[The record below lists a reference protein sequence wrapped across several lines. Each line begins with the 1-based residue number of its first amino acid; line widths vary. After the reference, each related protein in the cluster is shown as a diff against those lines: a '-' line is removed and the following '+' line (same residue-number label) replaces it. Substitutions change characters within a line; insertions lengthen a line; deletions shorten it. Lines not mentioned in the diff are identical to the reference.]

1 MNSLVDEEPSKL
13 SEAGTEEPRV
23 GIDARSLRWGPAGI
37 ATYVSNLLKY
47 LPWLDSL
54 ESSEPG
60 NNLLFN
66 CVRVPGAELQRR
78 WQVYHAPSYTCPL
91 ISFCPIVMTVH
102 DISYLAHPQWY
113 PSKKGVVRLAY
124 YRACLRRADRIVV
137 PSRFSK
143 QEIVRLFGALEDR
156 IRIVPMGVSD
166 FFSPAP
172 DLAVAVSRQLNLPSR
187 YILHVGDLHSRRN
200 LRLLKR
206 AVGQVGLPLVLVG
219 RPLEKDSIPEGAL
232 LFTDISMDVLKGI
245 YSAATLF
252 AYPSLYEG
260 FGLPLLEAM
269 ACGVPV
275 VASNRGSLPEVCGRA
290 AILVEPDEDDLA
302 AGIQRTLENRE
313 SLRERGLQ
321 RAAEFSWE
329 QTAAATLQVYRE
341 LV

>member
-1 MNSLVDEEPSKL
+1 MLEKEPVRL
-13 SEAGTEEPRV
+13 PEVGTERTRV
-23 GIDARSLRWGPAGI
+23 GIDARSVQWGPAGI

-47 LPWLDSL
+47 LPWLDGL
-54 ESSEPG
+54 ESSEPV
-60 NNLLFN
+60 NNLIFN
-66 CVRVPGAELQRR
+66 CVRVPGAEWRRR

-102 DISYLAHPQWY
+102 DISYLAHPEWY
-113 PSKKGVVRLAY
+113 PYKKGFVRLAY

-137 PSRFSK
+137 PSQFSK
-143 QEIVRLFGALEDR
+143 QEIVRLFAPLEDR

-166 FFSPAP
+166 FFSPTP
-172 DLAVAVSRQLNLPSR
+172 DLAGGVSQQLNLPSR

-200 LRLLKR
+200 LWMLKR
-206 AVGQVGLPLVLVG
+206 AAEQVGLPLVLVG
-219 RPLEKDSIPEGAL
+219 RPLEEDSIPEGAL

-275 VASNRGSLPEVCGRA
+275 VASNRASLPEVCGQA
-290 AILVEPDEDDLA
+290 AVLVEPDQEALVT
-302 AGIQRTLENRE
+302 GLQRALENRE
-313 SLRERGLQ
+313 SLKERGLQ

-329 QTAAATLQVYRE
+329 QTARRTLEVYRE
-341 LV
+341 LT

>member
-1 MNSLVDEEPSKL
+1 MLEKETTRP
-13 SEAGTEEPRV
+13 SEAGTEETRV

-54 ESSEPG
+54 ESSGPV

-66 CVRVPGAELQRR
+66 CVRVPGAEWQRR

-91 ISFCPIVMTVH
+91 ISLCPIVMTVH
-102 DISYLAHPQWY
+102 DISYLAHPEWY
-113 PSKKGVVRLAY
+113 PYKQGVVRLAY

-137 PSRFSK
+137 PSQFSK
-143 QEIVRLFGALEDR
+143 QEIVRLFAALEDR

-172 DLAVAVSRQLNLPSR
+172 DLAVAVCQQLNLPSR

-200 LRLLKR
+200 LWLLKG
-206 AVGQVGLPLVLVG
+206 AAEQVGLPLVLVG

-269 ACGVPV
+269 ACGVAV
-275 VASNRGSLPEVCGRA
+275 VASNRASLPEVCGQA
-290 AILVEPDEDDLA
+290 AILVEPDQEDLV
-302 AGIQRTLENRE
+302 AGIRRALENRE
-313 SLRERGLQ
+313 SLKERGLQ

-329 QTAAATLQVYRE
+329 RTAAATVEVYRE
-341 LV
+341 LI

>member
-1 MNSLVDEEPSKL
+1 MRRPEE
-13 SEAGTEEPRV
+13 TRI
-23 GIDARSLRWGPAGI
+23 GIDARSLRWGPAGV
-37 ATYVSNLLKY
+37 ATYVSNLRKY

-54 ESSEPG
+54 ESSEPV

-66 CVRVPGAELQRR
+66 CVRVPAAQLRRR

-102 DISYLAHPQWY
+102 DISYLAHPEWY
-113 PSKKGVVRLAY
+113 PYKTGVVRLAY

-143 QEIVRLFGALEDR
+143 QEIVRLFPALEGR
-156 IRIVPMGVSD
+156 IRIIPMGVSD

-172 DLAVAVSRQLNLPSR
+172 DLAVAVTRELHLPSR
-187 YILHVGDLHSRRN
+187 FILHVGDLHSRRN
-200 LRLLKR
+200 LWLLKR
-206 AVGQVGLPLVLVG
+206 AAEQVGLPLVLVG
-219 RPLEKDSIPEGAL
+219 RPLEKDSIPGGSL
-232 LFTDISMDVLKGI
+232 LFTDISMDRLKGI

-275 VASNRGSLPEVCGRA
+275 VASNRASLPEVCGQA
-290 AILVEPDEDDLA
+290 AILVEPDQDDLV
-302 AGIQRTLENRE
+302 AGFVRALENRE
-313 SLRERGLQ
+313 AWGERGLQ
-321 RAAEFSWE
+321 RASEFSWE
-329 QTAAATLQVYRE
+329 QTAAATLEVYRE
-341 LV
+341 LF

>member
-1 MNSLVDEEPSKL
+1 M
-13 SEAGTEEPRV
+13 
-23 GIDARSLRWGPAGI
+23 
-37 ATYVSNLLKY
+37 
-47 LPWLDSL
+47 
-54 ESSEPG
+54 

-66 CVRVPGAELQRR
+66 CLRVPAAELQRR

-102 DISYLAHPQWY
+102 DICYLAHPEWY
-113 PSKKGVVRLAY
+113 PYKKGVVRLAY
-124 YRACLRRADRIVV
+124 YRACLQRADRIVV

-143 QEIVRLFGALEDR
+143 QEIVRLFPALEDR

-172 DLAVAVSRQLNLPSR
+172 DLAREVSRELKLPSR
-187 YILHVGDLHSRRN
+187 FILHVGDLHSRRN
-200 LRLLKR
+200 LSLLKR
-206 AVGQVGLPLVLVG
+206 AAEQVGFPLVLVG
-219 RPLEKDSIPEGAL
+219 RPLEKDSIPGGSL

-275 VASNRGSLPEVCGRA
+275 VASNRASLPEVCGGA
-290 AILVEPDEDDLA
+290 AILVEPDQAELA
-302 AGIQRTLENRE
+302 AGIVKALENRE
-313 SLRERGLQ
+313 ALSARGLQ

-329 QTAAATLQVYRE
+329 KTAAATLEVYRE
-341 LV
+341 LT

>member
-1 MNSLVDEEPSKL
+1 M
-13 SEAGTEEPRV
+13 
-23 GIDARSLRWGPAGI
+23 
-37 ATYVSNLLKY
+37 
-47 LPWLDSL
+47 
-54 ESSEPG
+54 

-66 CVRVPGAELQRR
+66 CLRVPAAELQRR

-102 DISYLAHPQWY
+102 DICYLAHPEWY
-113 PSKKGVVRLAY
+113 PYKKGVVRLAY
-124 YRACLRRADRIVV
+124 YRACLQRADRIVV
-137 PSRFSK
+137 PFRFSK
-143 QEIVRLFGALEDR
+143 QEIVRLFPALEDR

-172 DLAVAVSRQLNLPSR
+172 DLAREVTRELKLPSR
-187 YILHVGDLHSRRN
+187 FILHVGDLHSRRN
-200 LRLLKR
+200 LSLLKR
-206 AVGQVGLPLVLVG
+206 AAEQVGFPLVLVG
-219 RPLEKDSIPEGAL
+219 RPLEKDSIPGGSL

-275 VASNRGSLPEVCGRA
+275 VASNRASLPEVCGGA
-290 AILVEPDEDDLA
+290 AILVEPDQEALA
-302 AGIQRTLENRE
+302 AGIQRALENRE
-313 SLRERGLQ
+313 GWKERGLQ

-329 QTAAATLQVYRE
+329 KTAAATLEVYRE
-341 LV
+341 LT